1 VSLMLSPD
9 ELADLR
15 AEVLGLLPD
24 QAVILRPE
32 GTVTASGA
40 WSETYRAAGTVAARI
55 DPLKMTQGDRV
66 IALQERGKA
75 WYQLTVPWNADLR
88 DGDRV
93 SVANVTYELV
103 QVHDDH
109 SQRIVRRGILSK
121 LGAG

>member
-1 VSLMLSPD
+1 MSLMLSAD

-15 AEVLGLLPD
+15 AEALGLLPD

-40 WSETYRAAGTVAARI
+40 WSETYSAAGTVAARI
-55 DPLKMTQGDRV
+55 DPFKMTQGDRV
-66 IALQERGKA
+66 IAAQERGRA
-75 WYQLTVPWNADLR
+75 WYQLSVPWDADLR

-93 SVANVTYELV
+93 SVADVTYELV

-109 SQRIVRRGILSK
+109 SQRIVRRAIVSK
-121 LGAG
+121 LGG

>member
-1 VSLMLSPD
+1 MSLMLSAD

-40 WSETYRAAGTVAARI
+40 WSETYSAAGTVAARI
-55 DPLKMTQGDRV
+55 DPFKMTQGDRV
-66 IALQERGKA
+66 IAAQERGRA
-75 WYQLTVPWNADLR
+75 WYQLSVPWDADLR

-93 SVANVTYELV
+93 TVSSVTYELV

-109 SQRIVRRGILSK
+109 SQRLVRRAIVSK
-121 LGAG
+121 LGG

>member
-1 VSLMLSPD
+1 MSLMLSAD
-9 ELADLR
+9 ERADLR

-40 WSETYRAAGTVAARI
+40 WSETYSAAGTVAARI
-55 DPLKMTQGDRV
+55 DPFKMTQGDRV
-66 IALQERGKA
+66 IAAQERGRA
-75 WYQLTVPWNADLR
+75 WYQLSVPWDADLR

-93 SVANVTYELV
+93 TVSSVTYELV

-109 SQRIVRRGILSK
+109 SQRLVRRAIVSK
-121 LGAG
+121 LGG

>member
-1 VSLMLSPD
+1 MSLMLSAD

-40 WSETYRAAGTVAARI
+40 WSETYSAAGTVAARI
-55 DPLKMTQGDRV
+55 DPFKMTQGDRV
-66 IALQERGKA
+66 IAAQERGRA
-75 WYQLTVPWNADLR
+75 WYQLSVPWDADLR

-93 SVANVTYELV
+93 SVADVTYELV

-109 SQRIVRRGILSK
+109 SQRIVRRAIVSK
-121 LGAG
+121 LGG